1 MDGQLVM
8 NQIMSGESARSPSQ
22 KIATFQNRKKKS
34 ETNLFYNSLSAN
46 PTKWSNTLKQFVGN
60 SRRIV

>member
-1 MDGQLVM
+1 MDGQLEM

-34 ETNLFYNSLSAN
+34 EINLLRQSIDTPFIINLWFYSQVDIA
-46 PTKWSNTLKQFVGN
+46 
-60 SRRIV
+60 I

>member
-1 MDGQLVM
+1 MDGQLEM

-34 ETNLFYNSLSAN
+34 ETNLLRQSTDTPFIINLWFYSQVDIA
-46 PTKWSNTLKQFVGN
+46 
-60 SRRIV
+60 I